1 MKIHG
6 KMGFADFQEDDIQ
19 LPGFYTN
26 IPPSRGNQN
35 LPRAA
40 PTFPGLLLKKAEM
53 TWRKYFKKSG
63 YGQFRAGFVYK
74 LFCIYMTK
82 IRSF

>member
-26 IPPSRGNQN
+26 IPPEYIQREYVHSVLFTYCWCLVNTQ
-35 LPRAA
+35 PIRARCEISALTNHEA
-40 PTFPGLLLKKAEM
+40 PPALNG
-53 TWRKYFKKSG
+53 
-63 YGQFRAGFVYK
+63 V
-74 LFCIYMTK
+74 
-82 IRSF
+82 

>member
-26 IPPSRGNQN
+26 IPPSNQPPPPQRSSSAPRVSSAFSGCTVKQLGGLKDECELIKKN
-35 LPRAA
+35 VVAFWVLP
-40 PTFPGLLLKKAEM
+40 TSL
-53 TWRKYFKKSG
+53 
-63 YGQFRAGFVYK
+63 
-74 LFCIYMTK
+74 
-82 IRSF
+82 

>member
-26 IPPSRGNQN
+26 IPPSSM
-35 LPRAA
+35 A
-40 PTFPGLLLKKAEM
+40 PTGPMFLLNGSKMVLRMTLRLVALALFGRELKH
-53 TWRKYFKKSG
+53 
-63 YGQFRAGFVYK
+63 
-74 LFCIYMTK
+74 I
-82 IRSF
+82 